1 MDEGARL
8 SVSASPIDA
17 RLLALLVRH
26 TGGQALEF
34 SEPPAPLTGGF
45 WAQIYAFRLRGA
57 PPELSAPLVLR
68 LIPETGRGL
77 GEAVIQGAVA
87 RAGYPAPRV
96 HFYGDANSG
105 LGLPFVIMDRA
116 RGGSLAQ
123 RLGAAEGLAVL
134 RRMPALLADCMRDLH
149 ALDPT
154 PVQAALDV
162 AGIPRSALELEG
174 LLLGLEGDVERLGL
188 RGLRRAFAWL
198 AAHRP
203 APSRLVLCH
212 GDLHAY
218 NLVFDGGRVSA
229 VLDWTNA
236 RLAPPGFDISYTAQ
250 LLHLMP
256 VPAPSMLR
264 PVLRWLGARSSRQF
278 LAAYAKHSAAG
289 FDPQPDPWFEALHS
303 LRLLVRLAQ
312 SRAGLTTTVREDHPW
327 LLAAR
332 GSADSLRHITGVDAE
347 L

>member
-1 MDEGARL
+1 M
-8 SVSASPIDA
+8 
-17 RLLALLVRH
+17 
-26 TGGQALEF
+26 
-34 SEPPAPLTGGF
+34 
-45 WAQIYAFRLRGA
+45 
-57 PPELSAPLVLR
+57 LR

-96 HFYGDANSG
+96 HLYGDASSG
-105 LGLPFVIMDRA
+105 LGLPFVVMDRA
-116 RGGSLAQ
+116 RGGTLAQ
-123 RLGAAEGLAVL
+123 GLEARERLAVL
-134 RRMPALLADCMRDLH
+134 RRMPALLADCMGDLH

-154 PVQAALDV
+154 LVLAALDA
-162 AGIPRSALELEG
+162 AGISRAAFDLEG
-174 LLLGLEGDVERLGL
+174 LLLALEGDVERLGL

-236 RLAPPGFDISYTAQ
+236 RLASPGFDISYTAQ
-250 LLHLMP
+250 LLRLMP

-264 PVLRWLGARSSRQF
+264 PVLSWIGARSSRQF
-278 LAAYAKHSAAG
+278 LAAYAERPAAG
-289 FDPQPDPWFEALHS
+289 LDPRPDPWFEALHS
-303 LRLLVRLAQ
+303 LRLLVSLAQ
-312 SRAGLTTTVREDHPW
+312 SRAGLTTALRKDHPW

-332 GSADSLRHITGVDAE
+332 GSSDSLRHITGVDAE